1 MALLTT
7 ITPARIA
14 TARSMAA
21 PEPDSAEEQQWQLH
35 IDDALMLIQAR
46 VDRLKV
52 AEQTVSQDKLDYVVR
67 QAVVAHLRHPDDATQ
82 VVVSVDDGQI
92 SRRYESASGQVEIT
106 DAWWELLG
114 LTDTAGQAVGQA
126 LPRWGGMDDP
136 DRAGARRGLRWERP

>member
-7 ITPARIA
+7 ITPAKIA
-14 TARSMAA
+14 TARGMVA
-21 PEPDSAEEQQWQLH
+21 PEPGSAEERRCQLC

-67 QAVVAHLRHPDDATQ
+67 QAVVAHLRHPEDGAQAVT
-82 VVVSVDDGQI
+82 VAIDDGQMTT
-92 SRRYESASGQVEIT
+92 RYGQVPTQVEIT

-114 LTDTAGQAVGQA
+114 LTGARAA
-126 LPRWGGMDDP
+126 LPAWSNQPPEEPARAIGWPDP
-136 DRAGARRGLRWERP
+136 RRM